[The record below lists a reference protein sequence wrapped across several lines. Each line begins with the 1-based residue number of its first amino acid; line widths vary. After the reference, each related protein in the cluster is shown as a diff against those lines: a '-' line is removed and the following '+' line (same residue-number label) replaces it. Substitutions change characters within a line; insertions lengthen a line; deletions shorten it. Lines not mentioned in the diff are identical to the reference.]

1 MIVWLASYPKS
12 GNTLVRSLLAG
23 YFFSKDGKFNFNLL
37 NMIDQ
42 FPNIK
47 LFNEFLSRGKNTQR
61 QLFWV
66 IKTNQNA
73 IKRYRH
79 YGFEEEKMSNFILT
93 NKNIRYEE

>member
-1 MIVWLASYPKS
+1 MAQFETK
-12 GNTLVRSLLAG
+12 NED
-23 YFFSKDGKFNFNLL
+23 FFQKIINNLDSESTQRT
-37 NMIDQ
+37 ISSSV
-42 FPNIK
+42 K

-79 YGFEEEKMSNFILT
+79 YGFEKEKMSNFILT
-93 NKNIRYEE
+93 NKNLSYEE